1 MTMIYVVP
9 SPGARIRQP
18 ERNGLIMPEVGAYVP
33 DNDFYQRLIIGR
45 DVKLAM
51 PPAKAKAAAPVTES
65 EVATPPAPKPATE
78 PARGSRRSSA
88 SEG

>member
-1 MTMIYVVP
+1 MTTLYVVP

-18 ERNGLIMPEVGAYVP
+18 ERNGLIMPEAGAHVP
-33 DNDFYQRLIIGR
+33 DNDFYQRLIAGGDVSIGT
-45 DVKLAM
+45 A
-51 PPAKAKAAAPVTES
+51 PTKAKAEPVTES
-65 EVATPPAPKPATE
+65 AAAPPPAPKPATE